1 MKEQDLIDLGFEVTH
16 DEDLGVPYH
25 YYTYDID
32 KAYCLISNTND
43 EGDIWYAEL
52 FESDEIRFIDKEDL
66 KLFID
71 LINRNK
77 KNEDKRI

>member
-1 MKEQDLIDLGFEVTH
+1 MNEQDLIDLGFELNQ
-16 DEDLGVPYH
+16 DEDNGNPYR

-32 KAYCLISNTND
+32 KYYCLISNDNI
-43 EGDIWYAEL
+43 ESDIWYVEL
-52 FESDEIRFIDKEDL
+52 FESDEIRFTNKEDL

-77 KNEDKRI
+77 K

>member
-1 MKEQDLIDLGFEVTH
+1 MYLIDLGFEVTH

-32 KAYCLISNTND
+32 KYHCLISSTND
-43 EGDIWYAEL
+43 EGDVWYVEL
-52 FESDEIRFIDKEDL
+52 FESNEIRFTNKEEL

-77 KNEDKRI
+77 TNENKRI